1 MKKMKKILSLIFLG
15 LLASCTTVKVHEV
28 DSSLQVNHVCIQE
41 NPKVIV
47 EDFLPV
53 VRRGFERHGITTEIY
68 QGLNPNYCEYILT
81 YTALKTWDIS
91 MYMHHAE
98 LNLFRGHQKIG
109 YAEYHLNGEGGL
121 ALNKWASVE
130 SKMNPVIDKLLS
142 NYSPNMVYS
151 SRKTIQPGSE
161 KSSDKTAKLR
171 ELKQWFDEGL
181 ISDKEYNDQ
190 KQEILK
196 E

>member
-1 MKKMKKILSLIFLG
+1 MKKIFSPILAY
-15 LLASCTTVKVHEV
+15 LLTSCTSVKVHEV
-28 DSSLQVNHVCIQE
+28 NSSFQVNHVCIQE
-41 NPKVIV
+41 NSKVIV

-68 QGLNPNYCEYILT
+68 QGLNSSRCEYYLT
-81 YTALKTWDIS
+81 YTALKTWDVS

-98 LNLFRGHQKIG
+98 LSLFRGHQKIG

-142 NYSPNMVYS
+142 HYSPNITHS
-151 SRKTIQPGSE
+151 SRRTTQIDSE
-161 KSSDKTAKLR
+161 KTSDKTAKLR
-171 ELKQWFDEGL
+171 ELKQWFDESL
-181 ISDKEYNDQ
+181 ISEKEYNDR
-190 KQEILK
+190 KHEILK